1 MMIENYK
8 KHDLHSEL
16 ESLATESLLIDLF
29 NQKQAEVFENIVFE
43 GKKRFYVEDLRQR
56 DYFLENTTPY
66 QLKIL
71 NLVFNEHAWGNL
83 LCKVSKELL
92 ERFPDYA
99 IKIYDFRCQWS
110 KQIMFSDEQR
120 TNYKV
125 VRDGVYINVNH
136 TALHCCWFLQDL
148 LDFFNI
154 DKSSVVFLIHR
165 PSGAEP
171 KRVKEYIENR
181 FKRNF
186 ASFIVERYAKS
197 SDYAKNKVVVVI
209 EKYLNPMLKKTSKSY
224 DNFFLFDD
232 NSTLSN
238 YVKKVRE
245 QIAINIKFDEKTKMV
260 LNKYLDYLV
269 AFYKE

>member
-1 MMIENYK
+1 MEDYQEHN
-8 KHDLHSEL
+8 LQSEL
-16 ESLATESLLIDLF
+16 EDLATESLLIELF
-29 NQKQAEVFENIVFE
+29 HKKQAEVFENIVFE
-43 GKKRFYVEDLRQR
+43 GKKRFYIEDLTQR
-56 DYFLENTTPY
+56 DYFLESTTPY

-83 LCKVSKELL
+83 LCKVSKKLL
-92 ERFPDYA
+92 ELFPDYSS
-99 IKIYDFRCQWS
+99 KIYDFRCQWS

-120 TNYKV
+120 TNNKIV
-125 VRDGVYINVNH
+125 KDGIYINVNH

-154 DKSSVVFLIHR
+154 DKASVTFLIHR

-171 KRVKEYIENR
+171 KRVKEYIESR

-186 ASFIVERYAKS
+186 SSFIVQRYAKNL
-197 SDYAKNKVVVVI
+197 DYAENKVVVVI
-209 EKYLNPMLKKTSKSY
+209 EKYLNPMLRKVSKSY

-232 NSTLSN
+232 NATLSN

-245 QIAINIKFDEKTKMV
+245 QILGSIKFDDKARMV